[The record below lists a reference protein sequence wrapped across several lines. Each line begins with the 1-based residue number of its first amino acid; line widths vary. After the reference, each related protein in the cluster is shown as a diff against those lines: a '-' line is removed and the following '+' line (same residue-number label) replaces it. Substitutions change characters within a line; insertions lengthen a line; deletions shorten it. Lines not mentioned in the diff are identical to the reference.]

1 MRLRFDRAFVLN
13 ILRLIIDIVRNLI
26 VGVKLEH

>member
-1 MRLRFDRAFVLN
+1 MRLHFDRAFGLN

-26 VGVKLEH
+26 VGFKLEH